1 MPIRN
6 YYLLLN
12 HLHVKEKDYIGD
24 TDEMCDKR
32 EKWIE
37 DIDLFEKNTGYKYYY
52 MKEKTLLST
61 IIYGREE
68 KDEDSYD
75 IVQAHIIHDKK
86 HLEKEL
92 RVLD

>member
-1 MPIRN
+1 
-6 YYLLLN
+6 
-12 HLHVKEKDYIGD
+12 
-24 TDEMCDKR
+24 
-32 EKWIE
+32 
-37 DIDLFEKNTGYKYYY
+37 

>member
-12 HLHVKEKDYIGD
+12 HLHEKEKDYIGD

-37 DIDLFEKNTGYKYYY
+37 DIDLFEKISGYEYYY
-52 MKEKTLLST
+52 MKEKTPLRT
-61 IIYGREE
+61 ILCGKNKIY
-68 KDEDSYD
+68 
-75 IVQAHIIHDKK
+75 
-86 HLEKEL
+86 
-92 RVLD
+92 